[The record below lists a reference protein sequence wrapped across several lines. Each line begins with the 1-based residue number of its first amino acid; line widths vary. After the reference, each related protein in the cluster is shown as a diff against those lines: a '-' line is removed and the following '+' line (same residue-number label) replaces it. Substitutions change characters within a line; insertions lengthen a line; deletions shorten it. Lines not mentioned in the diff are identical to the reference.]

1 MEETKIPSKN
11 TTPYFLAQA
20 QIWSVIVLK
29 KDGDKIPNIN
39 GHKIKSMAKIVIS
52 LFLLGLSSRENSVLL
67 VLGFFGER
75 RGMWLGGGIN
85 IPTNQPTKL
94 LFLYPL
100 GWELN
105 VLYGLV
111 GKWKIL
117 RIRESEKRTLKEVN
131 LWPENV
137 IFWER
142 KEEPKSSSLLNN
154 NRG

>member
-1 MEETKIPSKN
+1 
-11 TTPYFLAQA
+11 
-20 QIWSVIVLK
+20 
-29 KDGDKIPNIN
+29 
-39 GHKIKSMAKIVIS
+39 
-52 LFLLGLSSRENSVLL
+52 
-67 VLGFFGER
+67 
-75 RGMWLGGGIN
+75 MWLGGGIN

-117 RIRESEKRTLKEVN
+117 RRIRESEKRTLKEVN